1 MAKDRFDIEERNT
14 VSLMTETIVT
24 KDGYKK

>member
-1 MAKDRFDIEERNT
+1 MAKDRFDIKERHT